1 MKIIESI
8 RYATAG
14 NSSDDYI
21 PDSSSDTHVP
31 VVTAYRRTLRLSL
44 TSSPTTFQTRS
55 EDSPKRAKGVGEGVK
70 VNVIK
75 IILLDLHPFLIPRF
89 QTEC

>member
-1 MKIIESI
+1 MI
-8 RYATAG
+8 T
-14 NSSDDYI
+14 

-55 EDSPKRAKGVGEGVK
+55 EDSPNPPTGRAKGVGEGL
-70 VNVIK
+70 

>member
-1 MKIIESI
+1 MKIYVTRLRRLVEIHPMI
-8 RYATAG
+8 T
-14 NSSDDYI
+14 

-44 TSSPTTFQTRS
+44 TSSPHFKLGVKIHPQG
-55 EDSPKRAKGVGEGVK
+55 AKGEGGK
-70 VNVIK
+70 GK
-75 IILLDLHPFLIPRF
+75 GREGLIILLDLHPFLIPRF

>member
-1 MKIIESI
+1 MKIYVTRLRRLVEIHPMI
-8 RYATAG
+8 T
-14 NSSDDYI
+14 

-55 EDSPKRAKGVGEGVK
+55 EDSPKGQGGTGEGL
-70 VNVIK
+70 
-75 IILLDLHPFLIPRF
+75 IILLD
-89 QTEC
+89 